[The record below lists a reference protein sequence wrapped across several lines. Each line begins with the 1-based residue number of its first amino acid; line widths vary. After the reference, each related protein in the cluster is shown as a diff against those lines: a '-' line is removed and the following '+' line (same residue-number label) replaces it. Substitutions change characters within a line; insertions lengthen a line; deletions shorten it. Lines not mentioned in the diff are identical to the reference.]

1 MGPGR
6 SSLKAVGRTLAVA
19 VTAVLLAVACGSAA
33 EINWHD
39 SYETALE
46 AAEKSGKPVF
56 AFVYLS
62 EQEKQSS
69 GPREEI
75 RIDRPGAAGRG
86 QRIDLEQMLDQT
98 LADPEVVAAS
108 EQFEAVKVDLV
119 DPATDSARHALKVSP
134 GVDTATETR
143 AAMYPISV
151 FLDST
156 GSELFRRHGCMQSV
170 GYAAQLGHAARLH
183 ERREAVLDD
192 PRDPVKRRALGRAYM
207 ELDPTPG
214 DRIHE
219 AAVEHLE
226 AAIRFDPE
234 NAEGANFDARVDLA
248 IMRIPE
254 AAEQSIEE
262 LTQLQREDADEHRAL
277 EIQYYT
283 AVAHFVME
291 DYAAARKLLREFE
304 TDDRNSP
311 YWDSPWTPEAL
322 GLLEHIKQITR

>member
-1 MGPGR
+1 MRRSR
-6 SSLKAVGRTLAVA
+6 SSLKAVGRTLAVV
-19 VTAVLLAVACGSAA
+19 VTTVLLAVACGSAA

-39 SYETALE
+39 SYESALE

-62 EQEKQSS
+62 EQQRQSS

-75 RIDRPGAAGRG
+75 RIDRPGANRGGRS
-86 QRIDLEQMLDQT
+86 IDLKQMLDQT
-98 LADPEVVAAS
+98 LADPDVIAAS
-108 EQFEAVKVDLV
+108 KMFEAVRVDLV

-134 GVDTATETR
+134 GVDAETGTR

-156 GSELFRRHGCMQSV
+156 GTELFRRHGYMQAV
-170 GYAAQLGHAARLH
+170 GYAAQLEQAARLH

-192 PRDPVKRRALGRAYM
+192 PRDPVKRRELGRAYM

-219 AAVEHLE
+219 AAIEHLE

-234 NAEGANFDARVDLA
+234 NAEGAQFDARADLA

-254 AAEQSIEE
+254 TTEQSIEE
-262 LTQLQREDADEHRAL
+262 LAQLQQEDADQHRAL

-283 AVAHFVME
+283 AVAHLVME
-291 DYAAARKLLREFE
+291 DYVAARRLLQKFE
-304 TDDRNSP
+304 TDNRDSP
-311 YWDSPWTPEAL
+311 YWDSPWTPQAL
-322 GLLEHIKQITR
+322 GLLEHIKQITP